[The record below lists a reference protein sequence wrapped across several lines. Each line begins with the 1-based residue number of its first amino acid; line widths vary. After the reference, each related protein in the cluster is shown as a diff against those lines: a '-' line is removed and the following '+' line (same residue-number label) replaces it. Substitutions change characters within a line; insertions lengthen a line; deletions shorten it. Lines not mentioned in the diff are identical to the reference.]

1 MIRLLQDKDYEDYVE
16 LLCQLTEISEVT
28 KKSFENFVYIQHLV
42 PSMIRYFVYEI
53 DNKVVGCV
61 SIILERKLKG
71 NSLHI
76 EDVVTHKEY
85 RGKGIGVELMN
96 YCLQFAKDNKCYKIV
111 LDCADHNVAFYEKCG
126 FKLSGNY
133 MSIKL

>member
-16 LLCQLTEISEVT
+16 LLCQLTETGEVT
-28 KKSFENFVYIQHLV
+28 QKSFENFVYIQHLV

>member
-16 LLCQLTEISEVT
+16 LLCQLTEIGEVT
-28 KKSFENFVYIQHLV
+28 QKSFENFVYIQHLV

>member
-96 YCLQFAKDNKCYKIV
+96 YCLQYAKDNKCYKIV

>member
-1 MIRLLQDKDYEDYVE
+1 
-16 LLCQLTEISEVT
+16 
-28 KKSFENFVYIQHLV
+28 
-42 PSMIRYFVYEI
+42 MIRYFVYEI